1 MIWASIGV
9 YSEKNSDETVADSTK
24 SLVKAILGVAWWV
37 LLSLDLET
45 LVIGQVNFQTITK
58 QTCHELIQDCQILLS
73 LMNFPQHPARRQD
86 RHCGG

>member
-58 QTCHELIQDCQILLS
+58 HVMSLFKLIQETLPFLVISD
-73 LMNFPQHPARRQD
+73 
-86 RHCGG
+86 